1 MKRKYLIY
9 DNNFENTGDLDKI
22 AEIVATKLQKI
33 QLDLNKD
40 SLNNLLQIITN
51 KKLSENVR
59 LSLLLE
65 LGKLGNLTIVLIW
78 IF

>member
-9 DNNFENTGDLDKI
+9 DNNFENTGNLDTI

-59 LSLLLE
+59 LPLLLE
-65 LGKLGNLTIVLIW
+65 LGKLGNLTIVLI
-78 IF
+78 

>member
-65 LGKLGNLTIVLIW
+65 LGKLGNLTIVLI
-78 IF
+78 

>member
-9 DNNFENTGDLDKI
+9 DNNFENTGDLDEI
-22 AEIVATKLQKI
+22 AKIVAKKLQKI

-59 LSLLLE
+59 LPLLLE
-65 LGKLGNLTIVLIW
+65 LGKLGNLTIALI
-78 IF
+78 